1 MKFLAVLFCVTAST
15 AAWSHESNKV
25 DLHVTLAT
33 PRGAGPFDTPVAV
46 SDAQSRM
53 DDMARGAQDRVVSAL
68 ESAQHLGSRYNTWLW
83 VTPSFGVVNG
93 ASLRFDFR

>member
-1 MKFLAVLFCVTAST
+1 MKHLVLVVCVC
-15 AAWSHESNKV
+15 AATSALGHERNI
-25 DLHVTLAT
+25 DLRVTHAT
-33 PRGAGPFDTPVAV
+33 TTRSMFAEPVAI

-68 ESAQHLGSRYNTWLW
+68 ETAQHLGSRYHTWLW
-83 VTPSFGVVNG
+83 VTPSFGIVNG